1 MLKIQRFASRSHSAR
16 VLGLK
21 LTPIFIIFQYKRIQ
35 KASREEKSTLTK
47 WISLQCS
54 FSENRQ
60 SLLFPLEEGF
70 KVKAFNV
77 FHLSDTPVLA
87 CVSIFAHTHMHIHT
101 EPHMNVSGLWC
112 WILGWWATEA
122 EWVWAITSC
131 VCIIDALSGVQ
142 RSSLPHY
149 SSQSKKKQK
158 TQNIALL
165 GIYWMNSHCAAGRW
179 WGISLDDEWVANW
192 LPTNERPARSW
203 ILMFLSL

>member
-47 WISLQCS
+47 WISLQRS

-87 CVSIFAHTHMHIHT
+87 CVSIFAHTHAHT
-101 EPHMNVSGLWC
+101 HWTAHECFWSLMLDFGLVSHWSRVSLSYNKLCVHYWC
-112 WILGWWATEA
+112 AFWRSEKLAATLFVSE
-122 EWVWAITSC
+122 
-131 VCIIDALSGVQ
+131 
-142 RSSLPHY
+142 
-149 SSQSKKKQK
+149 
-158 TQNIALL
+158 
-165 GIYWMNSHCAAGRW
+165 
-179 WGISLDDEWVANW
+179 
-192 LPTNERPARSW
+192 
-203 ILMFLSL
+203 